1 MESRQPLI
9 LLTCSDTAT
18 FPWVWS
24 YLAVATGRSSGA
36 GQFLSSAHL
45 AVAIEPRLR
54 STARARCIIAGRY
67 ANALDAF
74 RTDACFPLVSA
85 ATTA

>member
-24 YLAVATGRSSGA
+24 YLGIAFAPSFECMFESCLTNRD
-36 GQFLSSAHL
+36 F
-45 AVAIEPRLR
+45 
-54 STARARCIIAGRY
+54 RAS
-67 ANALDAF
+67 LD
-74 RTDACFPLVSA
+74 
-85 ATTA
+85 